1 MPQTSTPPKP
11 DLATRLDRIAKAL
24 SLKDEFLLVGA
35 GDSIGIPGGMD
46 QTYPFLAHAEYFY
59 LTDAECEGG
68 VVAFDPKSGWTDFV
82 PEVTQAQRVWEGREQ
97 IPGTPLPELAAWMA
111 ARRGRQ
117 IAMLGSKLPGIVA
130 DTAKSASVREA
141 FTHAR
146 RAKDAA
152 EIARMKLAVAAT
164 VPGYAAAR
172 NLIAEAS
179 AGKAVTERDVQIELE
194 AEFFRHGATRTCYGS
209 LVGSGSNAAILHAD
223 PSSRLLKPG
232 DLVLIDAGA
241 EVRRYGADV
250 TRTYFCGPVDAAR
263 QELFDIVDRAFAR
276 AIARCVVGAEWLD
289 VHFAAATDMADG
301 LVQMG
306 VLRGNPS
313 ALVESDA
320 AALFFPHGL
329 GHLIGLGV
337 RDASGRAPGRQPST
351 RPGLSKLRMDIPL
364 QAGYTTTVEPG
375 LYFIAALINDDES
388 RTKHK
393 DAVNWPLV
401 EKLLGSGIGGVRIE
415 DNIHVTPAGPENLTS
430 GIPRAIA

>member
-1 MPQTSTPPKP
+1 MPQSPTPPKP
-11 DLATRLDRIAKAL
+11 DLAARRANIAKAL
-24 SLKDEFLLVGA
+24 DLKDELLLVGA
-35 GDSIGIPGGMD
+35 GEAIGIPGGMD
-46 QTYPFLAHAEYFY
+46 QTYPFLAHSEYFY
-59 LTDAECEGG
+59 LTDEECEGG

-82 PEVTQAQRVWEGREQ
+82 PEVTQAQRVWEGRTQ
-97 IPGTPLPELAAWMA
+97 VPGTPLPELAAWMA
-111 ARRGRQ
+111 ARRGRP
-117 IAMLGSKLPGIVA
+117 IAMLGSKLPGITA
-130 DTAKSASVREA
+130 DAAKTTTIRDA

-146 RAKDAA
+146 RPKDAA
-152 EIARMKLAVAAT
+152 EIARMKLAVAASL
-164 VPGYAAAR
+164 PGYAAAR
-172 NLIAEAS
+172 RVIAEAA
-179 AGKAVTERDVQIELE
+179 AGKAVTERDVQTEME
-194 AEFFRHGATRTCYGS
+194 AEFFRNGATRTCYSS
-209 LVGSGSNAAILHAD
+209 LVGAGSNAAILHVD

-250 TRTYFCGPVDAAR
+250 TRTYFCGPVDSVR
-263 QELFDIVDRAFAR
+263 QELYAIVNRAFDR
-276 AIARCVVGAEWLD
+276 AIAACTVGAEWLD

-306 VLRGNPS
+306 VLKGNAT

-337 RDASGRAPGRQPST
+337 RDASGRMPGRQQST

-364 QAGYTTTVEPG
+364 GAGYTTTVEPG
-375 LYFIAALINDDES
+375 LYFIAALINDPEN

-401 EKLLGSGIGGVRIE
+401 DKLLASGIGGVRIE
-415 DNIHVTPAGPENLTS
+415 DNIHVTPAGPENLTG
-430 GIPRAIA
+430 GIPRTIN